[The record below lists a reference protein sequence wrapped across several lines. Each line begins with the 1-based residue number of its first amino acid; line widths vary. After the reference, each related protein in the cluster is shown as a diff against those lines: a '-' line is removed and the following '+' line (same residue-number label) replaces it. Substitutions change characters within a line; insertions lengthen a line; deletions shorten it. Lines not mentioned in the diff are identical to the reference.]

1 MVAAG
6 AAGAVVDG
14 DCVTVG
20 AVTVVVVPGVVTVA
34 VPAGVVTVVVVAG
47 VVTVTV
53 AAGAVVVVVVV
64 VAGFVVVVVAG
75 VVVVVAG
82 FVVVVVAGVVAVV
95 AGFVVVVAGVVAV
108 VAGLVVVAGA
118 AAVVAG
124 FVVDVVAVAAGFV
137 VDVVEAFSPH
147 PANIRTNARL
157 TKAQSAIA
165 KEAVRFIVFISFPR
179 GTVPR
184 PEPRVSRNARARNV
198 IQVTYEPITSSAP
211 VKSEDLGAGRVDGR
225 SARACPF
232 APRPAVASNVVRQ
245 RLSPRARRSLRVP
258 TRLGADPVG
267 EEELGAN
274 NRRDAA
280 RRD

>member
-124 FVVDVVAVAAGFV
+124 FVVDVV
-137 VDVVEAFSPH
+137 EAFSPH

-184 PEPRVSRNARARNV
+184 PEPRVSRNARTRNV

-232 APRPAVASNVVRQ
+232 APRPAVASNVVR
-245 RLSPRARRSLRVP
+245 
-258 TRLGADPVG
+258 
-267 EEELGAN
+267 
-274 NRRDAA
+274 
-280 RRD
+280 